1 MLSSSSSLFASLFA
15 IVEDE
20 VPFSISVMGYF
31 GIYYISPLFRH
42 NCRALNAFLDT
53 DCRLKEFIF

>member
-20 VPFSISVMGYF
+20 VPLSISVWD
-31 GIYYISPLFRH
+31 ISESITFHHYLGTIVG
-42 NCRALNAFLDT
+42 L
-53 DCRLKEFIF
+53 